1 MFTKDNERKSRKVK
15 ENHENEGI
23 VGWRESLY
31 LLFCGVKLLRLILRT
46 LEEHLINL
54 EGVGH

>member
-15 ENHENEGI
+15 ENHEKEGI

-31 LLFCGVKLLRLILRT
+31 CF
-46 LEEHLINL
+46 
-54 EGVGH
+54 VGSNYCD